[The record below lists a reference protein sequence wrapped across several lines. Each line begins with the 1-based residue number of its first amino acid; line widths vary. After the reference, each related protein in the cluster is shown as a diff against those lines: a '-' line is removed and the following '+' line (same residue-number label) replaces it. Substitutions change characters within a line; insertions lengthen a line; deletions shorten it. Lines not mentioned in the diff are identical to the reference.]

1 MSFNLGTSDCTEA
14 ACPCTNAS
22 CSFSILIWVWIAPNH
37 SLFHF
42 LKVDL
47 VDWFFWTNRKGA
59 DTLTLIFQAPATT
72 GLPFSSLFQQLSKR
86 KGFGPAPIA
95 RLDIINN
102 GAWSDEG
109 RGRFRIKAQGKRVV
123 HSPFANPFSRR
134 SRICWLPLLPLHH
147 RKHGLVLPTS
157 TNPWFILN
165 WYNPSLE
172 EDTTGLPP
180 HFSCWPDTALKCL
193 WCTPSLEAGLIVM
206 YRCDVFC
213 HLWQVWFPNSWISLS
228 WGLCT
233 RSSRALCPL
242 RFGFWILESTCPA
255 TFMPLI
261 EGFMP
266 FAKIVGPPNALRFSD
281 SPLRLFL
288 NFTTYNFLNILII
301 YILKIA

>member
-1 MSFNLGTSDCTEA
+1 MSFNLGASDCTEG

-72 GLPFSSLFQQLSKR
+72 ALLFSSLFQQLSKR

-95 RLDIINN
+95 RLDISNN

-123 HSPFANPFSRR
+123 HSLFANPFSRR

-147 RKHGLVLPTS
+147 RKPGLVLPTS
-157 TNPWFILN
+157 TNPWFNLN

-180 HFSCWPDTALKCL
+180 HFSCWPDTALKCPMTSQFD
-193 WCTPSLEAGLIVM
+193 CAIVFVM
-206 YRCDVFC
+206 YSITRGWFDCDVL
-213 HLWQVWFPNSWISLS
+213 LWRILSLVAS
-228 WGLCT
+228 LVSKFLNQLVLG
-233 RSSRALCPL
+233 PL
-242 RFGFWILESTCPA
+242 Y
-255 TFMPLI
+255 PLI

-266 FAKIVGPPNALRFSD
+266 FEIW
-281 SPLRLFL
+281 FL
-288 NFTTYNFLNILII
+288 NSWINLSCDLYAPHRGLYALC
-301 YILKIA
+301 

>member
-72 GLPFSSLFQQLSKR
+72 GLLFSSLFQQLSKR

-95 RLDIINN
+95 RLDISNN

-147 RKHGLVLPTS
+147 WKHGLVLPTS
-157 TNPWFILN
+157 TNPWFIWSSTPLLMLARYCIEVSHDKPVWLRN
-165 WYNPSLE
+165 CVCDVLHHSRLVW
-172 EDTTGLPP
+172 
-180 HFSCWPDTALKCL
+180 L
-193 WCTPSLEAGLIVM
+193 WCTAVTDSVTCGKFGFQILESACPGAFVPAHRGL
-206 YRCDVFC
+206 YA
-213 HLWQVWFPNSWISLS
+213 LWDLVSEFLNQLVLRP
-228 WGLCT
+228 LCP
-233 RSSRALCPL
+233 SSRALCPL
-242 RFGFWILESTCPA
+242 
-255 TFMPLI
+255 
-261 EGFMP
+261 
-266 FAKIVGPPNALRFSD
+266 
-281 SPLRLFL
+281 LRL
-288 NFTTYNFLNILII
+288 
-301 YILKIA
+301 